1 MQLLILLTKGKET
14 LFKSKATAVNNKL
27 MLTIKSRILI
37 LASIFS
43 FSLHVQS
50 QISGNTFNK
59 RINVPAKVIRVD
71 SLLRI
76 FARQTGVEFSFN
88 SNKISPAKKISVVN
102 HTQTLNQWL
111 NTLNQTLGIQ
121 HKVVGNHIILIDIDK
136 SVTSKPVS
144 NAPTK
149 KDASLSS
156 IGGTVVVATKESA
169 VEPGVEKTQ
178 NGSGKTSES
187 SNAKADINQ
196 QKAGAD
202 INSSKTATDLVKQ
215 EELLLK
221 SQVIELKTA
230 SIQLPIEGSPE
241 EKSQNRSISF
251 VGGYARHG
259 SGDMP
264 GMVFGGDYTVYYS
277 KKFSVT
283 YNFRGGIHTSKDA
296 ILYNNGGS
304 GYTDAS
310 IRFTTAGFQ
319 LGANGGFSLVNSTH
333 HEFMVKLGA
342 FGRYQSASNG
352 SDGYSI
358 SYPPPTTGLPP
369 VVVAYD
375 NRTPQETIAFGGI
388 LQFQY
393 NFTFKSN
400 VFLGIQPAFQTD
412 TNGDAIL
419 QGSLAIGKRF

>member
-1 MQLLILLTKGKET
+1 
-14 LFKSKATAVNNKL
+14 
-27 MLTIKSRILI
+27 MLTIKSRFLI
-37 LASIFS
+37 LACIFS
-43 FSLHVQS
+43 FSIQAQS

-59 RINVPAKVIRVD
+59 KINVPAKEIRVD

-136 SVTSKPVS
+136 SVTSKPVA
-144 NAPTK
+144 NTPTK
-149 KDASLSS
+149 KEASLAS
-156 IGGTVVVATKESA
+156 IGGPVVVAKKESA
-169 VEPGVEKTQ
+169 LEPEVEKSQ
-178 NGSGKTSES
+178 SGSGKTSES
-187 SNAKADINQ
+187 ANAKADINQ
-196 QKAGAD
+196 EKPVAA
-202 INSSKTATDLVKQ
+202 INSGKSASDTVKR
-215 EELLLK
+215 EELILK

-230 SIQLPIEGSPE
+230 SIQQSTEVPPE
-241 EKSQNRSISF
+241 EESKNRSISF
-251 VGGYARHG
+251 IGGYARHG

-264 GMVFGGDYTVYYS
+264 GMVFGADYTVYYS

-319 LGANGGFSLVNSTH
+319 LGANGGFSLVNSSH
-333 HEFMVKLGA
+333 HEFMIKLGA

-358 SYPPPTTGLPP
+358 SYPPPSTGLPP
-369 VVVAYD
+369 VVVSYD

-419 QGSLAIGKRF
+419 QGSLVIGKRF